1 MDYRYRKHSEK
12 QKTEQQEEAWSSQLR
27 KAKIKALKILERM
40 DRTEAQLREKL
51 LQTEFSPELVEEA
64 VAYVRS
70 FGYIDDE
77 RYVRN
82 YIEYRSSQKSRRQ
95 LEQELQF
102 RKGVS
107 PELIQKVYE
116 ELEPADEKII
126 IRRFLEKK
134 KFAGTATEE
143 KVRQRLLAGL
153 LRKGFRMGDILS
165 VMKEDR
171 WDQAADL

>member
-51 LQTEFSPELVEEA
+51 LQAEFSPELVEDA
-64 VAYVRS
+64 ITYVKS
-70 FGYIDDE
+70 YGYIDDE

-82 YIEYRSSQKSRRQ
+82 YIEYRREQKSRRQ
-95 LEQELQF
+95 LEQELQY
-102 RKGVS
+102 RKGV
-107 PELIQKVYE
+107 PQELIQKVYE
-116 ELEPADEKII
+116 ELEPADEKPL

-134 KFAGTATEE
+134 GYRSEITDE
-143 KVRQRLLAGL
+143 KTRQKLIAAL
-153 LRKGFRMGDILS
+153 LRKGFRMGDVLAVLRES
-165 VMKEDR
+165 DS
-171 WDQAADL
+171 WL

>member
-1 MDYRYRKHSEK
+1 
-12 QKTEQQEEAWSSQLR
+12 
-27 KAKIKALKILERM
+27 M

-51 LQTEFSPELVEEA
+51 LQAEFSPELVEEA
-64 VAYVRS
+64 VAYVKS

-116 ELEPADEKII
+116 ELEPADEKPL

-134 KFAGTATEE
+134 GDRPEITDE
-143 KVRQRLLAGL
+143 KTRRKLIAAL
-153 LRKGFRMGDILS
+153 LRKGFRMGDVLA
-165 VMKEDR
+165 VLRETDG
-171 WDQAADL
+171 WP